1 MDRSVSPEVAH
12 RALLVAAAN
21 VTGLVFDY
29 DGYDEDGHGSP
40 DAFIKEESAT
50 PPAHDDRPFRMPMKF
65 KSAAPPKSS
74 GSPAGKTGAA
84 QQQASRE
91 SRPGRHGKA
100 ASSKAKGA
108 AQEPGQPVIPRKIED
123 WDPWKGVLHELYI
136 TQNRILRDIIGI
148 METKHN
154 LRAT

>member
-1 MDRSVSPEVAH
+1 
-12 RALLVAAAN
+12 
-21 VTGLVFDY
+21 
-29 DGYDEDGHGSP
+29 
-40 DAFIKEESAT
+40 
-50 PPAHDDRPFRMPMKF
+50 MKF

-74 GSPAGKTGAA
+74 GSSAGKTGAA
-84 QQQASRE
+84 QQQASR
-91 SRPGRHGKA
+91 RHGKA
-100 ASSKAKGA
+100 ASSKAKAA
-108 AQEPGQPVIPRKIED
+108 AQAPGQPIIPRKIED